1 MKGEEPPGF
10 LQAAKGPMCS
20 ALPEKE
26 PEALGRWSDGGSR
39 FSAAEVV
46 EGGERAEQ
54 PESTDSSVPSS
65 PRPLGFILRFKTP
78 QSHPQKQQQE

>member
-10 LQAAKGPMCS
+10 LHAAKGPMCS

-39 FSAAEVV
+39 LSAAEVV

-54 PESTDSSVPSS
+54 P
-65 PRPLGFILRFKTP
+65 
-78 QSHPQKQQQE
+78 